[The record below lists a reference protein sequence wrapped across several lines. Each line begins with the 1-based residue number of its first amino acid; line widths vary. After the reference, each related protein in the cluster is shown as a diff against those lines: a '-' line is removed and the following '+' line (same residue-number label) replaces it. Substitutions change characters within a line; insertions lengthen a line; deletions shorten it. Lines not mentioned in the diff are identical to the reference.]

1 MPKRSCLAIVLAA
14 GEGTRMKS
22 ASPKVLHKVAGLPML
37 GHVLKAAEAG
47 GAGEIAV
54 VVGPGMEAVTAFLAR
69 EAPAAT
75 TFVQAERL
83 GTGHAVLA
91 AKKAL
96 FGKAPIEV
104 LVMYGD
110 TPLVTAATLKKMR
123 AALGRGADLVV
134 LGFRPA
140 DPARYGRLIMD
151 GRRLVAI
158 REFKRRHAE
167 EKRDRLLQCR
177 RHGVLAAT
185 CAAALL
191 KRSATTTP
199 RANTT

>member
-1 MPKRSCLAIVLAA
+1 M
-14 GEGTRMKS
+14 
-22 ASPKVLHKVAGLPML
+22 
-37 GHVLKAAEAG
+37 
-47 GAGEIAV
+47 

-75 TFVQAERL
+75 TFVQEQRL

-96 FGKAPIEV
+96 AAGPDQV

-123 AALGRGADLVV
+123 AALSRDADLVV

-158 REFKRRHAE
+158 REFNDADAGGA
-167 EKRDRLLQCR
+167 RDRLLQCR
-177 RHGVLAAT
+177 RHGFLRPRHPP
-185 CAAALL
+185 LL
-191 KRSATTTP
+191 NASATTTQ
-199 RANTT
+199 RANIT

>member
-1 MPKRSCLAIVLAA
+1 MPKRSCLAIILAA

-22 ASPKVLHKVAGLPML
+22 ATPKVLHKVAGLPML

-47 GAGEIAV
+47 GAGDIAV

-75 TFVQAERL
+75 TFVQEQRL

-96 FGKAPIEV
+96 AAAPDQV

-123 AALGRGADLVV
+123 AGACPRCRPGGAGLPPGRSGPL
-134 LGFRPA
+134 RPA
-140 DPARYGRLIMD
+140 DHGWQTARCDPR
-151 GRRLVAI
+151 VQ
-158 REFKRRHAE
+158 RRHAGGA
-167 EKRDRLLQCR
+167 RDRLLQCR
-177 RHGVLAAT
+177 RHGVLAGRPSRP
-185 CAAALL
+185 C
-191 KRSATTTP
+191 
-199 RANTT
+199 